1 MRGPDGLRDASRR
14 PDWAAVGAWLLC
26 FGLVVFLGLEGGG
39 YDPLVHDQVGIAAW
53 WVALVT
59 VGVGA
64 LPRRRLG
71 TSALISLGLLA
82 ALALWILLSLSWTE
96 SVERTFVD
104 AARALTYVGVFALV
118 LGTRDSRETQRLI
131 GAVAAGIATVVGI
144 ALLSRLHPAWFDSAQ
159 QTGRILESEDRL
171 SYPLNYWNALAAL
184 TALGVPLLLQLAS
197 GARGVLARA
206 ASAAALPALML
217 TLYFTISRGGIA
229 AAAIATGIFL
239 ALAADRL
246 PKLLSLAVA
255 GCGGAI
261 LVVLAHGRE
270 ELREGLTNSVAHDQ
284 GTELLLLGILICLA
298 VGAVQAGIAVLGNRA
313 ERPAWTQPTRGFSLG
328 ACAAVAIAL
337 LLVAGLADAPG
348 RASDGWSEFK
358 EGGGPGE
365 GTERLG
371 SVAGENR
378 YQFWSSAVDE
388 NATAPLNG
396 TGSGTFQF
404 WWAREGEGAETVHD
418 AHSLYMQTLG
428 ELGIVGLGLLLAFLG
443 FVLFCG
449 VRNALISDAAERSRL
464 AAMLAGFSVF
474 VMTAG
479 VDWMWQVPAVPVAAL
494 MLAAGLLMSRG
505 ARRGSGA
512 EEELDEKPRLALGWR
527 LGIAAAGLA
536 AIVAIAIPLASLS
549 LVRQSEA
556 EARAGNLTAALGDA
570 RSAQNVEPGAASPRL
585 QRALVLELLGDFE
598 GAEIAAREATD
609 RESTNWRNWLVL
621 SRIAAEAGHAGT
633 AVAAYE
639 EARALNPHAS
649 VFK

>member
-1 MRGPDGLRDASRR
+1 METGSMRGRDGLGDGDRR

-53 WVALVT
+53 WVVLVT
-59 VGVGA
+59 VGLGV

-71 TSALISLGLLA
+71 TTALVSLGLLA

-104 AARALTYVGVFALV
+104 AARGLTYVGVFALV
-118 LGTRDSRETQRLI
+118 LLTRDSRETQRLI
-131 GAVAAGIATVVGI
+131 GAVAAGIAFVVGI

-184 TALGVPLLLQLAS
+184 TAIGVPLLLQLAT
-197 GARGVLARA
+197 GARSVLARA

-217 TLYFTISRGGIA
+217 TLYFTLSRGGIA
-229 AAAIATGIFL
+229 AAAIATAIFL
-239 ALAADRL
+239 AFAADRL
-246 PKLLSLAVA
+246 PKLLSFGVA
-255 GCGGAI
+255 ACGGAI

-284 GTELLLLGILICLA
+284 GTELLLLGILVCLV
-298 VGAVQAGIAVLGNRA
+298 VGAVQAAIALLGDRA
-313 ERPAWTQPTRGFSLG
+313 ERPTWTRPSRGFSAG

-365 GTERLG
+365 GTERLS

-404 WWAREGEGAETVHD
+404 WWAREGKGAETVHD
-418 AHSLYMQTLG
+418 AHSLYLQTLG

-449 VRNALISDAAERSRL
+449 VRNALLSDAAERSRL

-494 MLAAGLLMSRG
+494 MLAAGLTLG
-505 ARRGSGA
+505 AAAKG
-512 EEELDEKPRLALGWR
+512 EKPRLALGWR
-527 LGIAAAGLA
+527 LGAVAAGLA

-556 EARAGNLTAALGDA
+556 EARAGDLPAALEDA
-570 RSAQNVEPGAASPRL
+570 RSAQNVEPAAASPRL
-585 QRALVLELLGDFE
+585 QQALVLELLGDFT
-598 GAEIAAREATD
+598 GAEAAAREATD

-621 SRIAAEAGHAGT
+621 SRIAAEAGHAK
-633 AVAAYE
+633 ASVAAYE

-649 VFK
+649 VFQR

>member
-1 MRGPDGLRDASRR
+1 MRGRDGLGDAHRR
-14 PDWAAVGAWLLC
+14 LDWAAVGAWLLC

-53 WVALVT
+53 WVVLVT

-71 TSALISLGLLA
+71 GTALVALGLLA

-118 LGTRDSRETQRLI
+118 LTTRDSRETQRLI
-131 GAVAAGIATVVGI
+131 GAVAAGIAFVVGI

-184 TALGVPLLLQLAS
+184 TAIGVPLLLQLAS
-197 GARGVLARA
+197 GARSVLARA

-217 TLYFTISRGGIA
+217 TLYFTLSRGGIA
-229 AAAIATGIFL
+229 AATIATGIFL
-239 ALAADRL
+239 VFAADRL

-255 GCGGAI
+255 ACGGAI

-270 ELREGLTNSVAHDQ
+270 ELRDGLTNSVAHDQ
-284 GTELLLLGILICLA
+284 GTELLLLGLLVCLA
-298 VGAVQAGIAVLGNRA
+298 VGAVQAGIAVLGDRA
-313 ERPAWTQPTRGFSLG
+313 ERPAWTRPSRGFSTG

-358 EGGGPGE
+358 DGGGPGE

-388 NATAPLNG
+388 NGTAPLNG

-418 AHSLYMQTLG
+418 AHSLYLQTLG
-428 ELGIVGLGLLLAFLG
+428 ELGIVGLALLLAFLG
-443 FVLFCG
+443 LVLFCG
-449 VRNALISDAAERSRL
+449 VRNALLSDAAERSRL

-474 VMTAG
+474 VMTAA

-494 MLAAGLLMSRG
+494 MLAAGLTLG
-505 ARRGSGA
+505 AAAQG
-512 EEELDEKPRLALGWR
+512 EKPRLALGWR
-527 LGIAAAGLA
+527 LGGVAAGLA

-556 EARAGNLTAALGDA
+556 EARAGDLPAALEDA
-570 RSAQNVEPGAASPRL
+570 RSAQNVEPAAASPRL
-585 QRALVLELLGDFE
+585 QQALVLELLGDFAA
-598 GAEIAAREATD
+598 AEAAAREATD

-621 SRIAAEAGHAGT
+621 SRIAAEAGHAK
-633 AVAAYE
+633 ASVAAYE

-649 VFK
+649 VFQP